1 MLARELSP
9 AVLRRWREAR
19 YFRRHGEVELG
30 LVEMLCHW
38 DRDAIDV
45 GAHLGA
51 YIHFMRRA
59 ARLVYA
65 YEPVPWLAEELRGKF
80 PSRVIIRNLALS
92 NANGT
97 AVLHIPSRQGRLEPS
112 LAKLDRP
119 KEDGAEKWVDFRVE
133 RCRLDDHYAGEVGFL
148 KIGVEGHEQEV
159 LQGTRET
166 IDRCRPNILVEIE
179 ERFAPG
185 QVMRVRRF
193 FAALGYRGYFLD
205 HGVLREIESFDAAS
219 MQRPE
224 DIAGFAAG
232 MERARF
238 SSYINNFIFIHR
250 LERARVLAELDD
262 ALWTHAR

>member
-30 LVEMLCHW
+30 LVEMLCRS

-45 GAHLGA
+45 GANLGA

-59 ARLVYA
+59 AGLVYA

-80 PSRVIIRNLALS
+80 PSRVIVRNLALS
-92 NANGT
+92 NASGS
-97 AVLHIPSRQGRLEPS
+97 AILHIPSRQGRLEPG
-112 LAKLDRP
+112 LAKLDRSI
-119 KEDGAEKWVDFRVE
+119 EDGAEKWVDLRVE

-148 KIGVEGHEQEV
+148 KIDVEGHEHEV
-159 LQGTRET
+159 LLGARET

-179 ERFAPG
+179 EHFAPG
-185 QVMRVRRF
+185 QVTRVRRF
-193 FAALGYRGYFLD
+193 FSALGYRGYFLD
-205 HGVLREIESFDAAS
+205 HGALREVENFDAAS

-224 DIAGFAAG
+224 DIAGFVAG
-232 MERARF
+232 MERAQF

-250 LERARVLAELDD
+250 LEGARVLAQIDD
-262 ALWTHAR
+262 ALPTHTR